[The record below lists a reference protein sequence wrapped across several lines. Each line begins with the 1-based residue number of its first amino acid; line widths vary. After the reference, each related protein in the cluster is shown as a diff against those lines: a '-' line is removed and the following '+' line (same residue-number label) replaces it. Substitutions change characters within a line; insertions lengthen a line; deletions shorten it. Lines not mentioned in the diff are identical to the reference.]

1 MLDMDEMTRS
11 GDWIAYVMML
21 SVPAYFVLQLWLG
34 HAWTGIWRWVAL
46 FPLVFTLPALAWTIS
61 AASHGANLA
70 PMPMLLAAPPALL
83 YLLIAWVLRQAMRR
97 LTAT

>member
-1 MLDMDEMTRS
+1 MTRS

-34 HAWTGIWRWVAL
+34 YAWTGIWRWVAL
-46 FPLVFTLPALAWTIS
+46 FPLIFTLLALAWTIS

-83 YLLIAWVLRQAMRR
+83 YLLIAWVLHKVMRR
-97 LTAT
+97 PAAV

>member
-1 MLDMDEMTRS
+1 MTRS

-21 SVPAYFVLQLWLG
+21 SVPAYFVLQLWRG
-34 HAWTGIWRWVAL
+34 YAWTGIWRWVAL
-46 FPLVFTLPALAWTIS
+46 FPLVFTVPALAWTIS

-83 YLLIAWVLRQAMRR
+83 YLLIACVFHKVMRR
-97 LTAT
+97 PAAV